1 MDMERRGAAHLE
13 VRKTMADALRANRPR
28 EVRQTVA
35 HVEHRAVAGG
45 LVQLE
50 GYATTFDDPYDMDW
64 YDEVVR
70 SGAFDKTLRES
81 DNIFLMGI
89 HAGWP
94 VAGTRVETLKLAPDT
109 HGLHMAGTLNLAS
122 PAALDMYRSM
132 VDAGTDKMSIGFQ
145 TMRQEWSP
153 DYTQRDLLE
162 LRLFEVSVVP
172 FPANPGTSVGVSARS
187 KLMLSRA
194 ELAAFAGEVRAG
206 KALSA
211 ANTAR
216 LAAVLDQLAAAD
228 EALDPLRMVIDAAD
242 DANEAA
248 GALIAEVLGVA
259 DPDAGDADE
268 ALADA
273 MAAAER
279 RAALE
284 AEQLAERRA
293 RFAAL

>member
-1 MDMERRGAAHLE
+1 MDMERRGAAQLE
-13 VRKTMADALRANRPR
+13 VRKTMADALRRDRPR
-28 EVRQTVA
+28 EVRQHVA

-70 SGAFDKTLRES
+70 AGAFDKTLRES
-81 DNIFLMGI
+81 DNIVLMGI
-89 HAGWP
+89 HTGWP
-94 VAGTRVETLKLAPDT
+94 VAGTRVDTLKLSPDT
-109 HGLHMAGTLNLAS
+109 TGLHVAGTINLAS
-122 PAALDMYRSM
+122 PTALDMYRSM
-132 VDAGTDKMSIGFQ
+132 VDAGVDKMSMGFQ

-172 FPANPGTSVGVSARS
+172 FPANPNTSVGVRS
-187 KLMLSRA
+187 KLTLSRA
-194 ELAAFAGEVRAG
+194 ELAAFAGEMRAG

-228 EALDPLRMVIDAAD
+228 EALDPLRAVIDAAD

-248 GALIAEVLGVA
+248 GKLLAEVLGVP

-268 ALADA
+268 ALAAARADA
-273 MAAAER
+273 EA

-284 AEQLAERRA
+284 AEALAERRA